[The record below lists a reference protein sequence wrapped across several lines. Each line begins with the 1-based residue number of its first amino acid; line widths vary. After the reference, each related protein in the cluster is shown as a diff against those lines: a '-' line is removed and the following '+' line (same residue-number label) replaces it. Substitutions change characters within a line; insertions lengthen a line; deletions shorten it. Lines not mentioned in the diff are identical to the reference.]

1 MGRRSINTTKSGK
14 YMNPTDQFRK
24 EARKRELK
32 KNKKQRIMVRTAVL
46 KGKDPMKLLEEME
59 IIDRMEYNPMQ
70 PPSLNE
76 KVLREKRKKLR
87 ETYDRVFKLYEK
99 ERPEYAVELRK
110 ANAEYEKTRTQLQLH
125 FDQVRNA
132 ERVQL
137 DQIPLPEAP
146 VDLAIPGA
154 IPLPSEM
161 PLHMMP
167 GVPLPIGHPLM
178 QPHSILKK
186 TSAYGPQRSIG
197 PHIPAQFMR
206 NKRRKPPGPPPGPP
220 PALSD
225 SEDEEVADDG
235 NDDELGA
242 DSQDQMDVDMREHML
257 TDIPRPH
264 DESSGRSRRIRFAD
278 DDYDDRSHDSDRE
291 ERLQRRRERRE
302 RKKKRR
308 EQERER
314 SSSGRKKVSA
324 LQAMMLKMAGQE
336 VPDDE
341 EEEEERR
348 PSSSSSSSSSSSED
362 EDDRRRDR
370 LLNKREEDRRIYSK
384 DREIARRREEISQ
397 LDDRPPGLEDPVD
410 RLTEEEAAALAA
422 ARLIEEAEAE
432 AETRHLGGPGGGEA
446 DDGADNATP
455 RLNPPGPPPGLPPN
469 IAGMTGLP
477 PGPPP
482 GAPPMFMRPPPLRGA
497 PIRLMPPGP
506 PPGRPQGM
514 PPGPPPGLPPN
525 LRAPGIRI
533 PTPVGIPP
541 PRMIRLPG
549 GPSNLLPPGIPPPL
563 QAPASAAGGST
574 NILSAPP
581 SIMRSREEG
590 AGPAG
595 GSAGQSRVTIQAKPQ
610 IKSKMGDVT
619 RFMPTALKVKR
630 EARDQKGRLRVTGKE
645 EEPKMIGA
653 QALPQP
659 APAAQTRTKD
669 DAYDQFMKEMEGL
682 I

>member
-1 MGRRSINTTKSGK
+1 
-14 YMNPTDQFRK
+14 MNPTDQFRK

-59 IIDRMEYNPMQ
+59 VIDRMEYNPMQ

-110 ANAEYEKTRTQLQLH
+110 ANAEYEKTRIQLQLH

-137 DQIPLPEAP
+137 DQIPLPDAP
-146 VDLAIPGA
+146 VDPAVPGA
-154 IPLPSEM
+154 IPLPTEM
-161 PLHMMP
+161 PMHMLP

-186 TSAYGPQRSIG
+186 TSAYGPQRIG
-197 PHIPAQFMR
+197 PQIPAQFIR

-225 SEDEEVADDG
+225 SDEDVARAGVEEDLDG
-235 NDDELGA
+235 
-242 DSQDQMDVDMREHML
+242 QDPMDVDMRERPEHMA
-257 TDIPRPH
+257 TDIPRH
-264 DESSGRSRRIRFAD
+264 YQDSSGRSRRIRFAD

-302 RKKKRR
+302 RKNRRR

-314 SSSGRKKVSA
+314 SSGKKKVSA

-336 VPDDE
+336 VPDE
-341 EEEEERR
+341 EDEEERR

-370 LLNKREEDRRIYSK
+370 LMNKREEDRRIYSK

-397 LDDRPPGLEDPVD
+397 LDDRPPGLEDPAD

-432 AETRHLGGPGGGEA
+432 AETRHLETGEG
-446 DDGADNATP
+446 DDATDTTAP
-455 RLNPPGPPPGLPPN
+455 RLNPPGPPPGLPQN
-469 IAGMTGLP
+469 VAGLTGLP

-514 PPGPPPGLPPN
+514 PPGPPPGLPPS
-525 LRAPGIRI
+525 LRAPGLRI
-533 PTPVGIPP
+533 PAPVGIPP

-549 GPSNLLPPGIPPPL
+549 GPSNILPPGIPPPL
-563 QAPASAAGGST
+563 QAQAAGGSS

-581 SIMRSREEG
+581 SIMRPRGEG
-590 AGPAG
+590 AGLVG

-630 EARDQKGRLRVTGKE
+630 EHRDQKGRLRVLGKE

-653 QALPQP
+653 QVLPQP

>member
-59 IIDRMEYNPMQ
+59 MIDRMEYNPMQ

-146 VDLAIPGA
+146 VDPAIPGA
-154 IPLPSEM
+154 IPLPTEM

-167 GVPLPIGHPLM
+167 GVPLPVGHPLM

-197 PHIPAQFMR
+197 PQIPAHFMR

-225 SEDEEVADDG
+225 SEDDVSDAG
-235 NDDELGA
+235 KDDEQEL
-242 DSQDQMDVDMREHML
+242 QDPMDVDMRERPESML
-257 TDIPRPH
+257 PDIPRPYE
-264 DESSGRSRRIRFAD
+264 ESSGRSRRIRFAD
-278 DDYDDRSHDSDRE
+278 DDYDDRSQDSDRE

-308 EQERER
+308 EQEREK
-314 SSSGRKKVSA
+314 SNSGKKKVSA

-336 VPDDE
+336 VPDDDE
-341 EEEEERR
+341 EEEQR

-362 EDDRRRDR
+362 EDDRRRER

-397 LDDRPPGLEDPVD
+397 LDDRPPGLEDPAD

-432 AETRHLGGPGGGEA
+432 AETRHLA
-446 DDGADNATP
+446 P

-469 IAGMTGLP
+469 VAGMTGLP

-525 LRAPGIRI
+525 LRAPGMRI
-533 PTPVGIPP
+533 PAPVGMPP

-549 GPSNLLPPGIPPPL
+549 GPSNILPPGIPPPH
-563 QAPASAAGGST
+563 QASGGTS

-581 SIMRSREEG
+581 SIMRPREEG
-590 AGPAG
+590 VGPAG

-659 APAAQTRTKD
+659 APAAQPRTKD